1 MFPKL
6 WILMTKWVL
15 HWLLMNF
22 LCKISNIVH
31 DVFAY
36 WYNYSLFIMSPHHLF
51 RNSINMSW
59 NVKCMQQPQFKIKFC
74 KKKNYIF
81 SDSNFISST
90 RSTDIVSESDSS
102 PFQEHTSIR
111 NRKRRRHFD
120 LDGHSSQV
128 KKRNWNGKGGLMHVF
143 TSKTDGKRRV
153 SSTTYI
159 KSWKMWFRNRVIIF
173 LVINIYITVMS
184 YSLDIK
190 HFTYLY
196 IISYFTH

>member
-1 MFPKL
+1 MSL
-6 WILMTKWVL
+6 C
-15 HWLLMNF
+15 LLIIFSKIQYTCHEMLNVCNNHNSKSNF
-22 LCKISNIVH
+22 V
-31 DVFAY
+31 
-36 WYNYSLFIMSPHHLF
+36 
-51 RNSINMSW
+51 
-59 NVKCMQQPQFKIKFC
+59 
-74 KKKNYIF
+74 KKKNNHIF
-81 SDSNFISST
+81 SDSNIISST
-90 RSTDIVSESDSS
+90 RSTDIISESDSS

-196 IISYFTH
+196 IISYFTD